1 MYFERG
7 HVTAITSLQFDVF
20 KRSSDVLHFA
30 SERNRRI
37 ALVMVRPGRA
47 KPQQKKATI
56 DCHANHPSV
65 IVGQNELWK

>member
-37 ALVMVRPGRA
+37 ALVTVRPGRA
-47 KPQQKKATI
+47 KPQKKATI